1 LRFHPWFRLRL
12 EHLRQAPYTPGM
24 RAAEYPSVTE
34 ALLASALVVFAAGCA
49 VLPPPPSSRTVT
61 CITRTLADGLHL
73 QVLEHRMRV
82 VEPAL
87 VVFLDANPTLDG
99 HLTLPDLLFLERLA
113 ESSHRDAL
121 RESVSCAAG
130 GADQGP
136 ADAPAESRAD
146 QPDRLDPV
154 ERIKIGLIREAL
166 RFPVFLEAIAGVLGD
181 DALDPSSEHGGLVT
195 LESGEG
201 CPLGLLTIPSS
212 SVGDDN
218 GYWLPPELFT
228 AACLAFWH
236 DHPFDERGGAGGPS
250 GVIGP
255 SLVTVWGDRWIAYL
269 RGIDGLVFTPTDGGG
284 FSIVF
289 FNAEGEALDLG
300 HFAPP

>member
-1 LRFHPWFRLRL
+1 
-12 EHLRQAPYTPGM
+12 
-24 RAAEYPSVTE
+24 
-34 ALLASALVVFAAGCA
+34 
-49 VLPPPPSSRTVT
+49 
-61 CITRTLADGLHL
+61 
-73 QVLEHRMRV
+73 MRV

-87 VVFLDANPTLDG
+87 VAFLDANPTLDG

-121 RESVSCAAG
+121 RESVSRAAG

-181 DALDPSSEHGGLVT
+181 DALDPSSEHGGLVV
-195 LESGEG
+195 LQSGEE
-201 CPLGLLTIPSS
+201 CPLRLLAIPSAS
-212 SVGDDN
+212 AGDDN

-228 AACLAFWH
+228 AASLAIWH
-236 DHPFDERGGAGGPS
+236 DHPFHDGEGAAGPS
-250 GVIGP
+250 GAIGP

-289 FNAEGEALDLG
+289 FNAEGEAFELG
-300 HFAPP
+300 RFAPP